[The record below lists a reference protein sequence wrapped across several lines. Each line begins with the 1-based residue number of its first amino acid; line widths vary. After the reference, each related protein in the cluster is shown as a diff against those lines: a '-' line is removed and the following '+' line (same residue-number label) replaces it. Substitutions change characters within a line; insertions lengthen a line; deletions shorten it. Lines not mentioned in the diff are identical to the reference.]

1 MSIRIETSIYGIFDD
16 TVQSIFFFDFVI
28 DDLKWYDRDFNKVIN
43 DTKQQLLD
51 RMKKI
56 YRITRNMQKENYEI
70 NRSLMPL
77 ILILSNTT
85 SSINIL
91 FKK

>member
-1 MSIRIETSIYGIFDD
+1 MSIRIETSIVGIFDNNIE
-16 TVQSIFFFDFVI
+16 SIFFFDFVI
-28 DDLKWYDRDFNKVIN
+28 DDLKWYDKNFDTIID

-51 RMKKI
+51 RLKRI
-56 YRITRNMQKENYEI
+56 YRITRNMQRENNEI
-70 NRSLMPL
+70 NKCLMPL

-85 SSINIL
+85 SSVHIS